1 MSNLTVNQNTLV
13 VDPIVDLSQ
22 DYYNDIFP
30 DILNIFPLKK
40 KLLNHIKFNKAIQIL
55 SKSILQIPDVQR
67 LRTNFDLVKRIAD
80 LIENFLFKSKS
91 VDKKA
96 LLISTFQNV
105 FKLNSA
111 EISIISDFIE
121 FIHSNKLIKKLTT
134 SQFLYYKSKK
144 VLGSFLKL

>member
-13 VDPIVDLSQ
+13 DPIVDPSQ
-22 DYYNDIFP
+22 AHYNDILP
-30 DILNIFPLKK
+30 DVFNLFPLDK
-40 KLLNHIKFNKAIQIL
+40 KLLNHIKFNKAIQNL
-55 SKSILQIPDVQR
+55 SKYILQIPDVQR
-67 LRTNFDLVKRIAD
+67 LRINFDLVKRIAD
-80 LIENFLFKSKS
+80 LIENFAFKSKS

-111 EISIISDFIE
+111 EVLIISDFIE
-121 FIHSNKLIKKLTT
+121 FIHSSKLIKKLTT

-144 VLGSFLKL
+144 KLISFLKI

>member
-1 MSNLTVNQNTLV
+1 M
-13 VDPIVDLSQ
+13 
-22 DYYNDIFP
+22 
-30 DILNIFPLKK
+30 
-40 KLLNHIKFNKAIQIL
+40 NHIKFNKAIQIL

-111 EISIISDFIE
+111 EVSIISEFIE